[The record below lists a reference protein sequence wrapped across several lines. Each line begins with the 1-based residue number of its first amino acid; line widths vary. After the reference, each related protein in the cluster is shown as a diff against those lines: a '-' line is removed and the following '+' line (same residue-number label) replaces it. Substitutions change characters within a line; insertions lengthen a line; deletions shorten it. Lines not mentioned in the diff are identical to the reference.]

1 MIRMKNAL
9 AIVVALFIGFGLAAC
24 GSDSDSGSDQ
34 GGSSD
39 GSASIEGVTWELMNV
54 GSVSQGWA
62 TSLPNKVEKPTLE
75 FSDGRVQVF
84 TGCNTGSGDV
94 EINEATIDFGPI
106 GLTRKSC
113 GKLANQTEQFVAPV
127 LEGQVKYEFQQGNL
141 VLTGKDI
148 SLVLTKAE
156 Q

>member
-1 MIRMKNAL
+1 MEKAL
-9 AIVVALFIGFGLAAC
+9 AILVALFIGFGLAAC
-24 GSDSDSGSDQ
+24 GSDPDSGSNQ
-34 GGSSD
+34 ESGSD
-39 GSASIEGVTWELMNV
+39 DAASLEGVKWELMNV

-62 TSLPNKVEKPTLE
+62 TSLPNNVEKPTLE

-94 EINEATIDFGPI
+94 EINEGTIDFSPI

-113 GKLANQTEQFVAPV
+113 GKLANQTEQFVTPV

-141 VLTGKDI
+141 VLTGNDI
-148 SLVLTKAE
+148 NLVFTKAE
-156 Q
+156 